1 MLKLIGG
8 SGLCVREECKEGTV
22 WESDP
27 KLCGTS
33 CCLVVSLSVPC
44 FFFHHRDVDTW
55 KCTAGNGTAARHG
68 TAQHGTAPHS
78 TARHRTR
85 VARHSTAQHGTVRHH
100 TARQQH
106 GTTPLWYV
114 ALSRCQYLFFLSG
127 CGHMEVHGR
136 KWHGITQYSNAWH
149 NTRQGNARQH
159 MARQQTPQRHT
170 AQQHKARRGTASG
183 ITRLPQHETAAARH
197 ETATA

>member
-1 MLKLIGG
+1 LLKLIGG

-33 CCLVVSLSVPC
+33 RCLVVSLSVPY
-44 FFFHHRDVDTW
+44 FFSSSGCGHMEVHGRKWHSST
-55 KCTAGNGTAARHG
+55 ARHG
-68 TAQHGTAPHS
+68 TARHGTAREWHG
-78 TARHRTR
+78 T
-85 VARHSTAQHGTVRHH
+85 ARHSTAQHGTVRHH

-114 ALSRCQYLFFLSG
+114 ALSRCQYPFFFYRDVDTWKCTAENGTAS
-127 CGHMEVHGR
+127 HSTAT
-136 KWHGITQYSNAWH
+136 HGITHGKATHGNTWH
-149 NTRQGNARQH
+149 GNKHHSGTQHSNTRHGAARH
-159 MARQQTPQRHT
+159 QTSRDCH
-170 AQQHKARRGTASG
+170 S
-183 ITRLPQHETAAARH
+183 TRLLRHGTARH

>member
-33 CCLVVSLSVPC
+33 RCLVVSLSVPY
-44 FFFHHRDVDTW
+44 FFFIIGMWTH
-55 KCTAGNGTAARHG
+55 GSARQKM
-68 TAQHGTAPHS
+68 AQQHGTAPHS

-85 VARHSTAQHGTVRHH
+85 VARHSTAQHGTVRHR

-114 ALSRCQYLFFLSG
+114 ALSRCQYPFFLSG

-149 NTRQGNARQH
+149 YTRQGNARQH

-170 AQQHKARRGTASG
+170 AQQHTARRGTASD

>member
-44 FFFHHRDVDTW
+44 FFFIIGMWT
-55 KCTAGNGTAARHG
+55 HG
-68 TAQHGTAPHS
+68 SAQQEMAQQHGTAPHS
-78 TARHRTR
+78 TAPHRTR

-114 ALSRCQYLFFLSG
+114 ALSRCQYLFFYRD
-127 CGHMEVHGR
+127 VHGR

-149 NTRQGNARQH
+149 YTRQGNARQH

-170 AQQHKARRGTASG
+170 AQQHTARRGTASD